1 MLANRKD
8 LTGAVDESQDRVN
21 NELLGRMSE
30 NLDKKLAEL
39 QETIDGDCDFVGRVK
54 RNGQTM
60 HSEEVIVDFMQMAS
74 RL

>member
-1 MLANRKD
+1 MSLKIA
-8 LTGAVDESQDRVN
+8 LTTNYLE
-21 NELLGRMSE
+21 EWKMSE

-60 HSEEVIVDFMQMAS
+60 HSEEVVVDFMQMAS